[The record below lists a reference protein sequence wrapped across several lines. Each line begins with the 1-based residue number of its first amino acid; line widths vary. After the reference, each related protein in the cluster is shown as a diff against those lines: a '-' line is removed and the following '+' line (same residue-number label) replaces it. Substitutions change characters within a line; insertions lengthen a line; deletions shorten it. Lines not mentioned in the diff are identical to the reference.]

1 MHRFYRMMAL
11 GVGFTL
17 TVASAAM
24 AEPKVL
30 AGVAYEE
37 VVRGK
42 PVEGAVIP
50 LLVAFHY
57 SGGSAAESFAHYDE
71 LPGPVRILVPLGAF
85 PKRQGLSYFPVDYSQ
100 RPAAERYRIAH
111 DTAAQMAEFVRAAT
125 REYGARP
132 VVSGISQGGDLS
144 LLLAIHHPDLIKA
157 SFPFAPVIPP
167 ELIVSDARAKAE
179 GPPIHVMQGDADA
192 IIDVALTR
200 TRVAEL
206 AEDLPIRLTTYP
218 GLGHDISA
226 EMEADYSPLI
236 NAALRGN

>member
-42 PVEGAVIP
+42 PAEGAVIP

-218 GLGHDISA
+218 GLGHDIST
-226 EMEADYSPLI
+226 EMEAGYSPLI

>member
-1 MHRFYRMMAL
+1 MYRFCRMLAL
-11 GVGFTL
+11 GVGFSL

-37 VVRGK
+37 IVRGK
-42 PVEGAVIP
+42 PADGAVIP

-100 RPAAERYRIAH
+100 RPAGERYRIAQ
-111 DTAAQMAEFVRAAT
+111 DTADQMAEFIRAAT
-125 REYGARP
+125 QKYGARP

-157 SFPFAPVIPP
+157 SFPFAPVIPS
-167 ELIVSDARAKAE
+167 ELTVPDARANAE
-179 GPPIHVMQGDADA
+179 GPAIHVMQGEADA
-192 IIDVALTR
+192 IIDVTLTR
-200 TRVAEL
+200 ARVAEL
-206 AEDLPIRLTTYP
+206 AEHLPIRLTTYP

-236 NAALRGN
+236 DAALRGK